1 MSCYHDIDGIPG
13 SASRELLTDILR
25 GELGFN
31 GIVVADYNSIKMLH
45 TEHRVAESLQEA
57 GVLALEAGLDV
68 ELPKT
73 ECYGGSLVNAV
84 RSGLISESVIDT
96 AVRRHLELK
105 FELGLFDD
113 RYIDADNVIEVFDT
127 PEQRQL
133 AREMLV
139 NLSCCLRT
147 KTIAA

>member
-1 MSCYHDIDGIPG
+1 MPNRFR
-13 SASRELLTDILR
+13 SRCPCIR
-25 GELGFN
+25 GW
-31 GIVVADYNSIKMLH
+31 A
-45 TEHRVAESLQEA
+45 
-57 GVLALEAGLDV
+57 DV

-73 ECYGGSLVNAV
+73 ECYGENLVNAV

-133 AREMLV
+133 ARE
-139 NLSCCLRT
+139 
-147 KTIAA
+147 IARESIVLLKNEKQSAADR